1 MIKRSGA
8 NKIPSAVNTA
18 ESETLNVSRGIRVD
32 TAPDDLASVI
42 DCQNFELGTD
52 GFFVLR
58 KPVIRLAN
66 NDSGNMLTLA
76 DLTHFVNI
84 SKDTDGKYTFT
95 IGTDTSKDTST
106 VHIRYTDTDYTE
118 HDTSTASDIA
128 DTFDFTNAKRV
139 YTGDTT
145 LITGVKVNLRSRFFE
160 KSIADLQE
168 YDSSKSEEWRL
179 RYLSVYDDVDKHD
192 AQTQNYWVMEIINP
206 EINTIASSE
215 EGDALNPNLTLDNP
229 YALRDLYDYGYPSV
243 TNIVMYGDTE
253 ANTTSLADYK
263 DEYVDKSFSIPDAEV
278 LLSVSVSYSNDKLH
292 YVISAKE
299 SFCLVDPKLLFPE
312 GDASISVVDGLDN
325 MVDPADYM
333 EVRATFT
340 ANVQTA
346 YATFKVPTYVPKGYV
361 LTENSTSAF
370 ETIPATGLSCTFSI
384 EKELPN
390 VSLAKVYM
398 FCDSE
403 TPADFERSHITA
415 LSLKVFE
422 SKWDWNP
429 PSNGVYLRPYE
440 KYGLRTYV
448 DSSKRRYLRADKSIS
463 FGGRYIFASKT
474 KDAVTEPTAL
484 SDGKTYSEDD
494 DVLEFDSSDSIYL
507 KSWNRQRSTNP
518 LQSFKVKDITESVSN
533 SENARFK
540 MVSRLGTDLP
550 NLLILKAVITSPNIW
565 NGYYCV
571 WERSLDNGTTWGT
584 VPEFESIWYDNLKAI
599 PVSDSTSSNETLET
613 ADVYTRRVNC
623 VKFNPTNQNDSVDR
637 RPDILPIPV
646 DHAKYT
652 YRFRIFQYKGS
663 GYEVPE
669 DIMYPAYHES
679 ISSAYSGAALARF
692 EESYCTSMVLN
703 KSRTVNIYWH
713 HSTTPITDIC
723 YAVAYNSDTISD
735 SECETIIEGV
745 AKTPSSIQIDLKDI
759 LSDVVSKEFTGS
771 VAVRF
776 VAKDANG
783 IVKGMS
789 FNLLIQI
796 LLQSRDCESTSVASN
811 IRSTVAEPLINV
823 TSDKASATLAYIGH
837 SNESGT
843 DVGLAMDL
851 DSLHNTIDT
860 NTKTLSKLQF
870 SDTYYDGTG
879 FCGDSNDATIGTFQ
893 LFSRPIVGN
902 SYPTNAPDV
911 PILTTASATNIVKIL
926 GSVIGNTMVNS
937 HLTDFCDTTVSKSSS
952 DDIEKYMLNHNAW
965 GSDAFK
971 AMLAPVN
978 YVVYNN
984 LGCYMPFFSG
994 FAGAVFLPI
1003 GVGNAADIATTK
1015 STSDAAFVL
1024 RTIYG
1029 TAIWLSRLVIEAC
1042 SETNI
1047 TIRNNNAFPIA
1058 IRLDM
1063 TGFILSKDINK
1074 AQYCTYDNSEGCYV
1088 PKENGLVEHPYNFTT
1103 DTIKGSA
1110 ECNGTTIDFTVDDN
1124 NKLSNAP
1131 IINVPANS
1139 SASVTVLFNT
1149 LGHFTKINKVF
1160 GQTPLE
1166 NIVDLNNYQ
1175 MPILATSIDFYA
1187 GRMLPHILIQSMGSK
1202 MCVGRNPENRLYWTD
1217 AVMALENT
1225 TTVTEYY
1232 GLDGNSA
1239 TLTPS
1244 STEYYYPTKVF
1255 WDGDL
1260 LKTSMLNVP
1269 FSTENDS
1276 VATTV
1281 ANAVELSFVS
1291 NVITK
1296 TDGKTEYVTGD
1307 AYDIVSGTTV
1317 YHEGKLLTYNVEKYP
1332 QLLFISESDSYI
1344 TPMLNSVNLQYGSNV
1359 TAVVPWRKYVL
1370 VFTTN
1375 ATYIV
1380 SYSDSGE
1387 VSVKT
1392 LSTQVGVPKNDG
1404 KAAVAILNSI
1414 IFKSGGK
1421 VYRYVPNQYSTTD
1434 SILNIACISKPID
1447 GLLDADAEC
1456 FAFTDEEYYRLFEC
1470 YDEYTVGFTYNY
1482 LTGTW
1487 TKQRYE
1493 HPFKDYSRLGLS
1505 SFALTDG
1512 KGTYSF
1518 DRLLSEIKCG
1528 DLEPLSE
1535 DTVERLT
1542 YGDVYNMSF
1551 KDIHAKLVPS
1561 GGTAEPDYDSIEESI
1576 TPMQYGVDFGEK
1588 SARFTVSKQF
1598 LELKMN
1604 FSTLDPKDTFPFD
1617 LEVYSDGMPHELR
1630 ISIDPN
1636 TDSAL
1641 LKPNQGYLGS
1651 LSTQF
1656 DMHESCISNTMR
1668 QLFVKYSGRGK
1679 TVRFRM
1685 EGESKTRFK
1694 LCTLDSR
1701 YRVLPNK
1708 Q

>member
-84 SKDTDGKYTFT
+84 SKDTGGKYTFT
-95 IGTDTSKDTST
+95 IGTDTSADTST

-128 DTFDFTNAKRV
+128 DTFDFANAKRV

-145 LITGVKVNLRSRFFE
+145 LITGVSVNLRSAFFE
-160 KSIADLQE
+160 RPIADLEE
-168 YDSSKSEEWRL
+168 YDASKTEEWRL

-192 AQTQNYWVMEIINP
+192 TQTQNYWVMEIINP

-243 TNIVMYGDTE
+243 TNIVMYGDTK
-253 ANTTSLADYK
+253 ANATSLADYK
-263 DEYVDKSFSIPDAEV
+263 NEYLDESFSIPDAEV
-278 LLSVSVSYSNDKLH
+278 LLSVSVSYSNGKLH

-312 GDASISVVDGLDN
+312 GDACVAVVDGLDN
-325 MVDPADYM
+325 MVDPTDYM
-333 EVRATFT
+333 QVKVTF
-340 ANVQTA
+340 AAGSKNVST
-346 YATFKVPTYVPKGYV
+346 TFKVPTYVPKGYV
-361 LTENSTSAF
+361 FAENDSVAF
-370 ETIPATGLSCTFSI
+370 ETVPNLLSCAFSI

-390 VSLAKVYM
+390 ANLAKVYM

-403 TPADFERSHITA
+403 TPADFERSHITV

-422 SKWDWNP
+422 SKWGWEL
-429 PSNGVYLRPYE
+429 PSNGVYIRPYE

-448 DSSKRRYLRADKSIS
+448 DSSKKRYLRADKSIS
-463 FGGRYIFASKT
+463 FGGRYVFASKT
-474 KDAVTEPTAL
+474 QDVVSEPTAL

-494 DVLEFDSSDSIYL
+494 DVLEFDGSDSIYL
-507 KSWNRQRSTNP
+507 RSWNRQRSTNP
-518 LQSFKVKDITESVSN
+518 LQSFKVKDIAENVSN
-533 SENARFK
+533 PDNARFE
-540 MVSRLGTDLP
+540 MVSRLGNDLP
-550 NLLILKAVITSPNIW
+550 ELLILKAVITSPNIW

-571 WERSLDNGTTWGT
+571 WERSLDNGITWGT
-584 VPEFESIWYDNLKAI
+584 VPEFESIWYDDLKAI
-599 PVSDSTSSNETLET
+599 PVSDSTSSNETLES

-623 VKFNPTNQNDSVDR
+623 VKFNPTSQNDNVGD
-637 RPDILPIPV
+637 RPDILPIPTA
-646 DHAKYT
+646 HAKYT

-679 ISSAYSGAALARF
+679 MSSAYSGAALARF
-692 EESYCTSMVLN
+692 EESYCTSMVLS

-723 YAVAYNSDTISD
+723 YAVAYNSDMLSD
-735 SECETIIEGV
+735 SECETVIEDV
-745 AKTPSSIQIDLKDI
+745 AKTPSGSIQINLKDI

-771 VAVRF
+771 VTVRF

-789 FNLLIQI
+789 FNLLVQI
-796 LLQSRDCESTSVASN
+796 LLQSRNCESVGIASN
-811 IRSTVAEPLINV
+811 IRSTVAEPLINI

-843 DVGLAMDL
+843 NVSLAEDL
-851 DSLHNTIDT
+851 DTLHTLIDD
-860 NTKTLSKLQF
+860 NTKNLQTLDF
-870 SDTYYDGTG
+870 SDISYDGTG
-879 FCGDSNDATIGTFQ
+879 LCGNSDSIIGTFQ

-902 SYPTNAPDV
+902 SYPTNMPDV
-911 PILTTASATNIVKIL
+911 PMLTTASATNIVSIL
-926 GSVIGNTMVNS
+926 GNIIGNTMVSSYSTN
-937 HLTDFCDTTVSKSSS
+937 FCATTVSKSSS
-952 DDIEKYMLNHNAW
+952 DGIEKCMLNHNAW

-971 AMLAPVN
+971 DMLAPVN
-978 YVVYNN
+978 YVVFDK
-984 LGCYMPFFSG
+984 LAGFMPFFSG

-1003 GVGNAADIATTK
+1003 GVGNVADIATTK
-1015 STSDAAFVL
+1015 STSDAAWVL

-1058 IRLDM
+1058 IRLNMADP
-1063 TGFILSKDINK
+1063 ICSKDINR

-1088 PKENGLVEHPYNFTT
+1088 PKDNGLVEHPYTFET
-1103 DTIKGSA
+1103 DTLKGSA
-1110 ECNGTTIDFTVDDN
+1110 ECNGATIDFVIVSG
-1124 NKLSNAP
+1124 KLSNAP

-1139 SASVTVLFNT
+1139 SVSVTILFNV
-1149 LGHFTKINKVF
+1149 LGHFDNPGKVF
-1160 GQTPLE
+1160 GQIPSE
-1166 NIVDLNNYQ
+1166 NIADLNNYQ

-1187 GRMLPHILIQSMGSK
+1187 GRMLPHILVQSMGSK
-1202 MCVGRNPENRLYWTD
+1202 MCVGRNPENKLYWTD
-1217 AVMALENT
+1217 ATVAQSESTPVKDYYALT
-1225 TTVTEYY
+1225 
-1232 GLDGNSA
+1232 DDSA

-1255 WDGDL
+1255 WDGNL
-1260 LKTSMLNVP
+1260 SKTSMLNVP

-1276 VATTV
+1276 ASTTI

-1307 AYDIVSGTTV
+1307 AYGIVSGTTV

-1370 VFTTN
+1370 VFTAN

-1380 SYSDSGE
+1380 SDSDSGD

-1542 YGDVYNMSF
+1542 YGDIYGIPF

-1561 GGTAEPDYDSIEESI
+1561 DGSGEPDYDSIEKNI

-1636 TDSAL
+1636 TDAAL